1 MTFKNKSKSNAR
13 MGTISTSSEFCQ
25 NKYANGNCFNNPARN
40 NRGRFATT
48 NRAFNQRTFTN
59 VSCL

>member
-1 MTFKNKSKSNAR
+1 MTFKNKSKSNLR
-13 MGTISTSSEFCQ
+13 MGTSSEFCQ
-25 NKYANGNCFNNPARN
+25 NNYTNGNCFNNPARN

-48 NRAFNQRTFTN
+48 NRAFNQRPFSN